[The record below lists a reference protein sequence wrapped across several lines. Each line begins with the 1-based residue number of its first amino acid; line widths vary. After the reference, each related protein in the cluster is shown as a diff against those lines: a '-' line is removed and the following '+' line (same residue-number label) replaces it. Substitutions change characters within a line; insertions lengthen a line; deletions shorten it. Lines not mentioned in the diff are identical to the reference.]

1 MGRGQRRT
9 SFPTALGDHH
19 ETSAPQILASGIR
32 RCRAAG
38 RVASRQGASVS
49 DAADYD
55 HCRGGCGRTDGYH
68 RTHYH
73 RAQRNALGQT
83 IVIENNG
90 AAAGSIAHGRAARAA
105 PDGYTLSLGHWGTHV
120 VNGAVY
126 TLAYDVLKD
135 FEPVALI
142 SSSTYFMVGKRDLP
156 ANDLKDL
163 VAWLKASPDKV
174 TQGTPGAGSPGHI
187 GGILLQSILG
197 VRWTFVPYR
206 GANPVMQAL
215 LAGDYDWTFTT
226 PDQGL
231 PQIHAGRVKAYAI
244 TAKQRMALAPDVP
257 TTDEA
262 GLPGFYLSYWHGLW
276 APKGT
281 PKEIVGKLNAA
292 VVSAFGRAGRSFAAH
307 RARTGDFPARAADT
321 GDAWHAAEGRNRKVV
336 AARQSGRHQT
346 GMMRTKVGYSRAVAP
361 LRSNRRV
368 ALPLTAWS
376 RTLSAS
382 WPE

>member
-1 MGRGQRRT
+1 MNRPRRH
-9 SFPTALGDHH
+9 FLH
-19 ETSAPQILASGIR
+19 L
-32 RCRAAG
+32 AAG
-38 RVASRQGASVS
+38 AAALPVVSRSVWAQAYPTRPITMVVGAAAGGPTDTIGRVITERM
-49 DAADYD
+49 
-55 HCRGGCGRTDGYH
+55 
-68 RTHYH
+68 
-73 RAQRNALGQT
+73 RNSLGQT

-90 AAAGSIAHGRAARAA
+90 AAAGSIAHGRVARAA

-126 TLAYDVLKD
+126 TLAYDVQKD

-156 ANDLKDL
+156 ANDLEAL
-163 VAWLKASPDKV
+163 IAWLKANPTRRPRARPAPAAQVTSAGFFSSPSWV
-174 TQGTPGAGSPGHI
+174 
-187 GGILLQSILG
+187 

-231 PQIHAGRVKAYAI
+231 PQIRAGRIKPYAV
-244 TAKQRMALAPDVP
+244 TAKRRMALAPDVP

-281 PKEIVGKLNAA
+281 PKEIIGRLNAA
-292 VVSAFGRAGRSFAAH
+292 VVAALAEPAVGARLAEPDRMFSRQGSRHQRRLVICRRPKSKSGGRSLKSPASS
-307 RARTGDFPARAADT
+307 RNDTTGRDWIFHELHSANP
-321 GDAWHAAEGRNRKVV
+321 
-336 AARQSGRHQT
+336 
-346 GMMRTKVGYSRAVAP
+346 
-361 LRSNRRV
+361 
-368 ALPLTAWS
+368 
-376 RTLSAS
+376 RTL
-382 WPE
+382 

>member
-1 MGRGQRRT
+1 MKLPRRK
-9 SFPTALGDHH
+9 FLH
-19 ETSAPQILASGIR
+19 L
-32 RCRAAG
+32 AAG
-38 RVASRQGASVS
+38 AAALPAVSRVA
-49 DAADYD
+49 
-55 HCRGGCGRTDGYH
+55 
-68 RTHYH
+68 
-73 RAQRNALGQT
+73 RAQAYPTRPITIIVGAAAGGPTDTIGRIITERMRNALGQT

-292 VVSAFGRAGRSFAAH
+292 VVSALAEPAVRSRLTELGQEIFPPEQQTPETLGTLQKAEIERWWPLVKAAGI
-307 RARTGDFPARAADT
+307 
-321 GDAWHAAEGRNRKVV
+321 K
-336 AARQSGRHQT
+336 
-346 GMMRTKVGYSRAVAP
+346 
-361 LRSNRRV
+361 
-368 ALPLTAWS
+368 
-376 RTLSAS
+376 
-382 WPE
+382 PE

>member
-1 MGRGQRRT
+1 MKLPRRQ
-9 SFPTALGDHH
+9 FLH
-19 ETSAPQILASGIR
+19 L
-32 RCRAAG
+32 AAG
-38 RVASRQGASVS
+38 AAAAPAVSRIASAQAYPSRPITIIVGA
-49 DAADYD
+49 AA
-55 HCRGGCGRTDGYH
+55 GGPTDTIGRLITE
-68 RTHYH
+68 RM
-73 RAQRNALGQT
+73 RNVLGQT

-126 TLAYDVLKD
+126 SLQYDVLKD

-142 SSSTYFMVGKRDLP
+142 SSSTYFIVGKRDLP
-156 ANDLKDL
+156 IDDLKAL
-163 VAWLKASPDKV
+163 VTWLKTSPDKV
-174 TQGTPGAGSPGHI
+174 TQGTSGAGSPGHI

-231 PQIHAGRVKAYAI
+231 PQISAGRVKAYAI
-244 TAKQRMALAPDVP
+244 TARQRMPQAPDVP

-281 PKEIVGKLNAA
+281 PKEIVARLNAA
-292 VVSAFGRAGRSFAAH
+292 VVAALAEPAV
-307 RARTGDFPARAADT
+307 RARLTELGQEIFPPEQQTPQTLGTLQKAEIEKWWPIIKAA
-321 GDAWHAAEGRNRKVV
+321 GIK
-336 AARQSGRHQT
+336 
-346 GMMRTKVGYSRAVAP
+346 
-361 LRSNRRV
+361 
-368 ALPLTAWS
+368 
-376 RTLSAS
+376 
-382 WPE
+382 PE